1 MLDHRKIEESPNKV
15 SEPAERVSQHIPSH
29 SAWNTD
35 IAEHLETDHN
45 CDQGKE
51 EKKIGGVG
59 VGVGDRGEVVVNNTG
74 VAQNYLKQQPSTVR
88 SLHPVVFRSHQ
99 QEHQD

>member
-1 MLDHRKIEESPNKV
+1 MLDHRKIEESPKKV

-51 EKKIGGVG
+51 EKKNWGGG
-59 VGVGDRGEVVVNNTG
+59 GGSWRQGG
-74 VAQNYLKQQPSTVR
+74 SCC
-88 SLHPVVFRSHQ
+88 
-99 QEHQD
+99 